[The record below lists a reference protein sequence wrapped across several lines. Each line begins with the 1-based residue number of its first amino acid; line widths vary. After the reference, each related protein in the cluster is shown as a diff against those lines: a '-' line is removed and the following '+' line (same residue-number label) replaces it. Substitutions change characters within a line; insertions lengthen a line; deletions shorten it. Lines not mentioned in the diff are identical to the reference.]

1 MRDVSRLFGE
11 RVHHERTE
19 LGWSMRDLGGKAGGL
34 DAATVLRVERGEG
47 DVMLSTAV
55 RLAAALQISLDG
67 VVSYPACWQCEGE
80 PPEGYICRE
89 CGRGA
94 RRRPG

>member
-1 MRDVSRLFGE
+1 MSARDVNRLFGE

-19 LGWSMRDLGGKAGGL
+19 LGWSMRDLGVKAGGF
-34 DAATVLRVERGEG
+34 DAATVMRAEKGTA
-47 DVMLSTAV
+47 DIWLSTAV
-55 RLAAALQISLDG
+55 RLAAALQVSLDG
-67 VVSYPACWQCEGE
+67 LVAVPACWQCEGE

-94 RRRPG
+94 R